1 MSKGS
6 DEYKHYNETVNN
18 YQVGQGVTLEKKCFA
33 YAATCL
39 GDTIVEVNG
48 HRLFPSAAPATIVGD
63 SISIAA
69 PDGELF
75 KGVLTI
81 KFVAPI
87 GAAPNVE
94 ITQLYYID
102 EKLNRL

>member
-1 MSKGS
+1 MKGKE
-6 DEYKHYNETVNN
+6 DYKAFNETVNT
-18 YQVGQGVTLEKKCFA
+18 YQTGRGVILEKKCFA

-48 HRLFPSAAPATIVGD
+48 HRLFPSATPATVVGD

-102 EKLNRL
+102 EKLNQL